1 MMELLI
7 AISVLGFALLSMI
20 LSNNYIQ
27 AASDR
32 AHERMV
38 AAQDSQRVLELIRNA
53 STNGAFPANVVNTY
67 PNGAAI
73 PGFNNLV
80 NEQIIANYSNTIADP
95 LDITVTTTWL
105 ERGERNVSFQ
115 LRTLMTQRTNP

>member
-1 MMELLI
+1 
-7 AISVLGFALLSMI
+7 
-20 LSNNYIQ
+20 
-27 AASDR
+27 
-32 AHERMV
+32 MV